1 MVMGGENEMVL
12 CNCPNHLLVGI
23 TALNGE
29 TWGTFSPKPAH
40 KLLLQMGNFVTW

>member
-29 TWGTFSPKPAH
+29 TWGTFPPN
-40 KLLLQMGNFVTW
+40 LLISFYSKWAIL

>member
-23 TALNGE
+23 NALNGDLGDIFPQ
-29 TWGTFSPKPAH
+29 TCS
-40 KLLLQMGNFVTW
+40 